1 MTCVFSSFSFLV
13 IALVY
18 GYSEEV
24 SEEGMTGLSKDDS
37 DTAVDFGTEQD
48 SDIAVDFDIV

>member
-1 MTCVFSSFSFLV
+1 M

-24 SEEGMTGLSKDDS
+24 SEEDMVGLSKNDS